1 MRRTSIEK
9 LHCQKTINKI
19 LILFELINAK
29 QFFFEKKT
37 LKLILHLFVV
47 KLYVI
52 PFLWVFLYSIFD
64 REMHRLLKPKE
75 ENRVFDST
83 VNRITAYNAGKFIVI
98 AAVNV
103 H

>member
-1 MRRTSIEK
+1 MLS
-9 LHCQKTINKI
+9 H
-19 LILFELINAK
+19 FYG
-29 QFFFEKKT
+29 FFFT
-37 LKLILHLFVV
+37 QF
-47 KLYVI
+47 
-52 PFLWVFLYSIFD
+52 FD